1 MAVAKYFLN
10 TKEYNLETI
19 SKKTNAFQI
28 KINNKLI
35 NLEIVK
41 FDPKNKILFFKI
53 KNEIYKTHSLNTHFL
68 KIQLPTIN
76 KNQTSCFISNF
87 NKTFNL
93 STKPEKIIPATKI
106 NTENQFLE
114 TLESP
119 LAGKVIKVY
128 VQKNQ
133 MVEKNQPL
141 IVIESMKMEN
151 EIRSSQD
158 AFIKTIQISESD
170 LLKQNQTL
178 MTFEKREELDGK
190 SKNANEQT

>member
-1 MAVAKYFLN
+1 MAVTKYFLN
-10 TKEYNLETI
+10 TKEYKISTI
-19 SKKTNAFQI
+19 SKTTNTFQI

-35 NLEIVK
+35 DLEIVK
-41 FDPKNKILFFKI
+41 IDTKNKVLLFKI
-53 KNEIYKTHSLNTHFL
+53 KDEIYKTIFLKTHSLDQ
-68 KIQLPTIN
+68 I
-76 KNQTSCFISNF
+76 SCFISNF
-87 NKTFNL
+87 NKIFNL
-93 STKPEKIIPATKI
+93 NTNTEKIIPATKI
-106 NTENQFLE
+106 NPENQFLE

-133 MVEKNQPL
+133 MVKKNQPL
-141 IVIESMKMEN
+141 VVIESMKMEN

-178 MTFEKREELDGK
+178 MTFEKRGELDGK
-190 SKNANEQT
+190 SKNANEQTEI